1 MTDILAFE
9 NLYSQF
15 VEVQKARRIDV
26 QCKVRKHIVDDFTRM
41 EYCKH
46 ESRL

>member
-1 MTDILAFE
+1 MPLNDH
-9 NLYSQF
+9 
-15 VEVQKARRIDV
+15 
-26 QCKVRKHIVDDFTRM
+26 QCKVRKHIVDDFERM